1 MDKVIEQLEPAIKKV
16 DDYIAKYPS
25 MTQYGT
31 SQLAKTKAFEYFG
44 RLADVRTLAQYPSN
58 VEQMRMKTQRIKTCG
73 CVVFHIFRCR
83 DISSMIYS
91 ISY

>member
-31 SQLAKTKAFEYFG
+31 SQLAKTKAFEFFG

-58 VEQMRMKTQRIKTCG
+58 VEQMRMKTIHMKDMW
-73 CVVFHIFRCR
+73 ICR
-83 DISSMIYS
+83 
-91 ISY
+91 ISYC